1 MNQYR
6 FSLKEHERTRGR
18 ASWVLHRRDASKR
31 YLKECSTCN
40 CSYESNVK
48 AGRSGPCCRQEPCLK
63 CLAADVKAGRVTLQ
77 PMISYAE
84 FDKQIAAIQQQIAD
98 AK

>member
-1 MNQYR
+1 
-6 FSLKEHERTRGR
+6 
-18 ASWVLHRRDASKR
+18 
-31 YLKECSTCN
+31 
-40 CSYESNVK
+40 
-48 AGRSGPCCRQEPCLK
+48 LK

>member
-6 FSLKEHERTRGR
+6 FSLKER
-18 ASWVLHRRDASKR
+18 SWVLHRRDASKR

-48 AGRSGPCCRQEPCLK
+48 AGRSGPCCRHEPCLK
-63 CLAADVKAGRVTLQ
+63 CRRRVAARWELPPWARG
-77 PMISYAE
+77 
-84 FDKQIAAIQQQIAD
+84 AARD